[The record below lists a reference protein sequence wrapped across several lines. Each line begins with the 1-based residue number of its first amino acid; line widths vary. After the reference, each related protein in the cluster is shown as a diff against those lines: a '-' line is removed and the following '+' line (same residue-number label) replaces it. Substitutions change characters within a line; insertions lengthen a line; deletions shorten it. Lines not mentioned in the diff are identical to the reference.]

1 MEMDGLLPI
10 AAAVM
15 ALLMAGAGLAIMY
28 RQIVGK
34 GLGPYNLQGL
44 GLVML
49 IPTILMLALIDAVRP
64 EVVATLL
71 GGVAG
76 YIFGRGD
83 ETSR

>member
-1 MEMDGLLPI
+1 MELNDILLL
-10 AAAVM
+10 AAA
-15 ALLMAGAGLAIMY
+15 ALALMMAGAGLAIMF
-28 RQIVGK
+28 RQVADK

-49 IPTILMLALIDAVRP
+49 IPTVLMLALIDAVRP

-83 ETSR
+83 EKS

>member
-1 MEMDGLLPI
+1 MELNDILLL
-10 AAAVM
+10 AAA
-15 ALLMAGAGLAIMY
+15 ALALMMAGAGLAIMF
-28 RQIVGK
+28 RQVAAK

-49 IPTILMLALIDAVRP
+49 IPTVLMLALVDAVRP

-83 ETSR
+83 EKS

>member
-1 MEMDGLLPI
+1 MELNDILLL
-10 AAAVM
+10 AAA
-15 ALLMAGAGLAIMY
+15 ALALMMAGAGLAIMF
-28 RQIVGK
+28 RQVADK

-49 IPTILMLALIDAVRP
+49 IPTVLMLALVDAVRP

-83 ETSR
+83 EKS